1 VHGDR
6 RGGAEG
12 ELRHRRPAGG
22 LRDDGLLE
30 VVSACEGET
39 ATQMQWLRT
48 RMKQAAPQALVVA

>member
-1 VHGDR
+1 MAAQSDIAWTLVGQAA
-6 RGGAEG
+6 RG
-12 ELRHRRPAGG
+12 LRH
-22 LRDDGLLE
+22 DGLLE